1 MVKETYT
8 ASLLTATE
16 YIKKNNKKQAKDFIP
31 LHKIFHPMHTHQR
44 QSRIREES
52 SGMVVLHATM
62 PALGRLRQ
70 ENHHKHTASLGYAR
84 SQLKKP
90 KAMTESKKR
99 DNEKFK

>member
-1 MVKETYT
+1 MVKVTYT

-16 YIKKNNKKQAKDFIP
+16 YITKNNKKQAKDFIP
-31 LHKIFHPMHTHQR
+31 LHKIFHPMHTD
-44 QSRIREES
+44 QSKFCVREES
-52 SGMVVLHATM
+52 SGMVVLHATV

-70 ENHHKHTASLGYAR
+70 ENHHKYTASLGYAR

-99 DNEKFK
+99 DKEKFK